1 VVDIRVMGDAA
12 EVANTSR
19 SLGPILSSRARAGGV
34 TRSASCAIIRRE
46 GGAWWRG
53 RGRSDVRRRLGFLDE
68 AIEELVDVGED
79 EDGQEWVVRRVLGY
93 GRAAMTGAGP
103 IA

>member
-1 VVDIRVMGDAA
+1 M
-12 EVANTSR
+12 VAWSR
-19 SLGPILSSRARAGGV
+19 SL
-34 TRSASCAIIRRE
+34 
-46 GGAWWRG
+46 
-53 RGRSDVRRRLGFLDE
+53 SDVRRRLGFLDE